1 VLLHD
6 LLHESGSI
14 YVHLDWHTVHYCRIV
29 LDEIFGQERMRN
41 ELVWGYHRFGV
52 GQQKQFTRAHDT
64 ILWYSKG
71 EGWTFNLDK
80 IRVPYSQKTL
90 DNFKG
95 GIGGSGFGAGEL
107 NEKGKIPE
115 DHMVI
120 APAYKSLNEVL
131 PYPTQKPEALLERIM
146 KATSN
151 ENDFVLDCFCGSGTT
166 AAVAE
171 KLGRRWIACDLSR
184 FAIHTTRKRLL
195 SIPNVR
201 PFIVQNLGKYER
213 QMWAGSEFG
222 EGSGEKAAERQRAY
236 IDFILKLANATP
248 LHGYTWLHGVKV
260 ISLAIAWQFFNA
272 VAEARDDF
280 AKTFLLIAPNVIV
293 FERLRTDFEG
303 GRIFRTD
310 PIVPPEMEIFWRDFQ
325 CYMRGEGERA
335 SSLGALYLT
344 NVQQFYERQNGGQD
358 EPEEMTS
365 VLGPK
370 PPAQASGVEDF
381 GKRIIDR
388 SGPAVV
394 LNDEAHHTH
403 DEESEWNKFIRGL
416 HAEVSGGLAAQLD
429 FTATPRHSKGQLFS
443 WTVYDYPLKQA
454 IIDNV
459 VKRPLKGIAQ
469 GITEQRSDV
478 ASTRYQAYL
487 AAGVERWKEYREQL
501 TALGKKPVLF
511 VMMNDTAEA
520 DDVGDWLRK
529 KYPSEF
535 GGDKLRI
542 IHTDKSGEVS
552 KKQLEEARR
561 LCREID
567 HEKSP
572 INCIVSVMM
581 LREGWDVQSVTVIV
595 GLRPYTSK
603 ANILPEQTVGR
614 GLRLMFR
621 GASGYIE
628 RVDVI
633 GNKTFID
640 FVEQLEREEDIQL
653 ETFKIGEKVSII
665 TIAPDPKKNDKD
677 IAIPVLTPIL
687 TRKKSLAEEITE
699 LDVSAL
705 TCPVLPRKQD
715 DAAAKTFRYEG
726 YDIITLQKL
735 IEREYSIPEPQTAE
749 EVIGYYARRIAQ
761 DVKLPSQF
769 SALAPKVREFL
780 DTKAFGG
787 PVTLNEPAMIK
798 AISSNVAQYVTVK
811 TFVEALRKMVIAE
824 LEPQLLHAGRPLSE
838 TPPFPW
844 SRATYA
850 ADKCIF
856 NLVPC
861 DNEFEKEFAQF
872 LQKAP
877 DVQRF
882 AKLPEQFGFAIEYT
896 DSVGNLRYS
905 EPDFVVLTGDR
916 IHYIVETKGLED
928 TNVANKDRAAQLWC
942 ENTTRLAGT
951 PWAYLKVLQVAYK
964 QLQPTQFEDL
974 LVLDQKKFL

>member
-1 VLLHD
+1 MARRRKGSNPDQLGLLEARVSTAPLVPAIREKVKAWREGGYKGVSDTTRILLNYWFYTDHRLSNGRKFAYHYFQREAVETLIFLYEVAQVRRHKGLVEAFATRSD
-6 LLHESGSI
+6 LRLLQ
-14 YVHLDWHTVHYCRIV
+14 YDDFARYCV
-29 LDEIFGQERMRN
+29 KMA
-41 ELVWGYHRFGV
+41 
-52 GQQKQFTRAHDT
+52 T
-64 ILWYSKG
+64 
-71 EGWTFNLDK
+71 
-80 IRVPYSQKTL
+80 
-90 DNFKG
+90 
-95 GIGGSGFGAGEL
+95 GSG
-107 NEKGKIPE
+107 K
-115 DHMVI
+115 
-120 APAYKSLNEVL
+120 
-131 PYPTQKPEALLERIM
+131 T
-146 KATSN
+146 
-151 ENDFVLDCFCGSGTT
+151 
-166 AAVAE
+166 
-171 KLGRRWIACDLSR
+171 
-184 FAIHTTRKRLL
+184 
-195 SIPNVR
+195 
-201 PFIVQNLGKYER
+201 
-213 QMWAGSEFG
+213 
-222 EGSGEKAAERQRAY
+222 
-236 IDFILKLANATP
+236 
-248 LHGYTWLHGVKV
+248 KV
-260 ISLAIAWQFFNA
+260 MSLAIAWQFFNA

-303 GRIFRTD
+303 GRIFRAD
-310 PIVPPEMEIFWRDFQ
+310 PLIPPELEIFWRDFQ
-325 CYMRGEGERA
+325 CYMRGEGERT

-344 NVQQFYERQNGGQD
+344 NVQQFYERQSDAGD
-358 EPEEMTS
+358 EPEEMTAM
-365 VLGPK
+365 LGPK
-370 PPAQASGVEDF
+370 PPAQTSVVEDF
-381 GKRIIDR
+381 DKRIIDR
-388 SGPAVV
+388 GGPVVV

-403 DEESEWNKFIRGL
+403 DEESEWNKVIRGL
-416 HAEVSGGLAAQLD
+416 HADMSGGGLAAQFD
-429 FTATPRHSKGQLFS
+429 FTATPRHSRGQLFS

-469 GITEQRSDV
+469 GITEQRSHI

-501 TALGKKPVLF
+501 TPLGKKPVLF
-511 VMMNDTAEA
+511 VMMNDTSEA

-535 GGDKLRI
+535 GGEKLLI
-542 IHTDKSGEVS
+542 IHTDRSGQVS
-552 KKQLEEARR
+552 KKDVDIARKAS
-561 LCREID
+561 REVD
-567 HEKSP
+567 DEKSP

-581 LREGWDVQSVTVIV
+581 LREGWDVQGVTVIV

-621 GASGYIE
+621 GATGYIE

-633 GNKTFID
+633 GNKTFIE

-653 ETFKIGEKVSII
+653 DTFKIGEKVSII
-665 TIAPDPKKNDKD
+665 TIAPDPKKADKD
-677 IAIPVLTPIL
+677 IAIPVLSPIL
-687 TRKKSLAEEITE
+687 TRKRSLAEEIAA
-699 LDVSAL
+699 LDVHAFA
-705 TCPVLPRKQD
+705 CPVLPRKFD

-735 IEREYSIPEPQTAE
+735 IERDYSIPEPQTAE

-780 DTKAFGG
+780 EMKAFGE

-798 AISSNVAQYVTVK
+798 AIGSNVAQYVTVK

-838 TPPFPW
+838 TRPFPW
-844 SRATYA
+844 SRPTLA

-861 DNEFEKEFAQF
+861 DNDFEKEFAQF

-896 DSVGNLRYS
+896 DSAGNLRYY
-905 EPDFVVLTGDR
+905 EPDFVALTDDGL
-916 IHYIVETKGLED
+916 HYIVETKGLED

-951 PWAYLKVLQVAYK
+951 PWAHLKVLQTAYR
-964 QLQPTQFEDL
+964 QLQPTRFEDL
-974 LVLDQKKFL
+974 FVLGHSKVL

>member
-1 VLLHD
+1 VPGIREKVKVWREGGYTKISDTTRLLLNHWFYTDHRLPNGRKFAYHYFQREAVETLIYLYEVAD
-6 LLHESGSI
+6 LRRHKSLVETFATRSDLRLLQ
-14 YVHLDWHTVHYCRIV
+14 YDDFARYCV
-29 LDEIFGQERMRN
+29 KMA
-41 ELVWGYHRFGV
+41 
-52 GQQKQFTRAHDT
+52 T
-64 ILWYSKG
+64 
-71 EGWTFNLDK
+71 
-80 IRVPYSQKTL
+80 
-90 DNFKG
+90 
-95 GIGGSGFGAGEL
+95 GSG
-107 NEKGKIPE
+107 KTKT
-115 DHMVI
+115 M
-120 APAYKSLNEVL
+120 
-131 PYPTQKPEALLERIM
+131 
-146 KATSN
+146 
-151 ENDFVLDCFCGSGTT
+151 
-166 AAVAE
+166 
-171 KLGRRWIACDLSR
+171 
-184 FAIHTTRKRLL
+184 
-195 SIPNVR
+195 
-201 PFIVQNLGKYER
+201 
-213 QMWAGSEFG
+213 
-222 EGSGEKAAERQRAY
+222 
-236 IDFILKLANATP
+236 
-248 LHGYTWLHGVKV
+248 
-260 ISLAIAWQFFNA
+260 SLAIAWQFFNA
-272 VAEARDDF
+272 VAEARNDF

-310 PIVPPEMEIFWRDFQ
+310 PVVPPELEIFWRDFQ
-325 CYMRGEGERA
+325 CYMRGDGERA

-344 NVQQFYERQNGGQD
+344 NVQQFYDRQNAGND
-358 EPEEMTS
+358 EPEELTA
-365 VLGPK
+365 VLGSK
-370 PPAQASGVEDF
+370 PAMQASAIDDF
-381 GKRIIDR
+381 ENRVIDR
-388 SGPAVV
+388 GGPAVV

-403 DEESEWNKFIRGL
+403 EEESEWNKIIRGL
-416 HAEVSGGLAAQLD
+416 HVNVSGGLAAQLD

-469 GITEQRSDV
+469 GITEQRSDI

-501 TALGKKPVLF
+501 IPLGKKPVLF
-511 VMMNDTAEA
+511 VMMNDTGEA

-535 GGDKLRI
+535 GGERLLI
-542 IHTDKSGEVS
+542 IHTDRSGEVS
-552 KKQLEEARR
+552 KKYLDIARKAS
-561 LCREID
+561 REVD
-567 HEKSP
+567 DEKSP

-581 LREGWDVQSVTVIV
+581 LREGWDVQGVTVIV

-614 GLRLMFR
+614 GLRLMFG

-633 GNKTFID
+633 GNKTFIE

-653 ETFKIGEKVSII
+653 ETFKIGEKVTIVA
-665 TIAPDPKKNDKD
+665 IAPDPRKADKD
-677 IAIPVLTPIL
+677 IAIPLLSPIL
-687 TRKKSLAEEITE
+687 TRKKSLAEEIAE
-699 LDVSAL
+699 LNVSAF

-726 YDIITLQKL
+726 YDIITLQRL
-735 IEREYSIPEPQTAE
+735 IEREYTIPEPQTAE

-780 DTKAFGG
+780 ETKAFGE

-824 LEPQLLHAGRPLSE
+824 LEPQLLHTGRPLSE

-844 SRATYA
+844 SRATFA

-861 DNEFEKEFAQF
+861 DNEFEKEFAKF
-872 LQKAP
+872 LQSAP

-896 DSVGNLRYS
+896 DSGGNLRYY
-905 EPDFVVLTGDR
+905 EPDFIVLCSDG

-942 ENTTRLAGT
+942 ENTTRLADN
-951 PWAYLKVLQVAYK
+951 PWSYLKVLQTAYK
-964 QLQPTQFEDL
+964 QLQPTRFEDL
-974 LVLDQKKFL
+974 FVLDQKKLL